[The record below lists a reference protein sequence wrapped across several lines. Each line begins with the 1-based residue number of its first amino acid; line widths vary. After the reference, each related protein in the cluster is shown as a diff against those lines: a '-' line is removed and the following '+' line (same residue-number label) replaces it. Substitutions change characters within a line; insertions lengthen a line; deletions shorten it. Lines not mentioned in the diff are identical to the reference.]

1 MTETGPIYD
10 KKFGDSEN
18 HGQNRWKKIEKSSK
32 IGLDKK
38 SVIPTFAFY

>member
-1 MTETGPIYD
+1 MTKNVVIQRIMD
-10 KKFGDSEN
+10 KIVE
-18 HGQNRWKKIEKSSK
+18 KKIEKSSK